1 MNIRLK
7 TSKTILFFILLLG
20 IIASFCLVTVK
31 AETANTNDSNTNIV
45 STRNSSNNRY
55 KDFISVF
62 SFTPIN
68 ETECDVRLSDKTA
81 TYAII
86 PDKVELNGKEY
97 TVTVVA
103 ANGFSAASKLE
114 LVRIPD
120 SVKTIGSNAFV
131 NCKALTSI
139 TLPAV
144 ETIGSNAFAMTKL
157 DYLIIPTTVTSVAST
172 ILRSTDTQV
181 YVRASLNE
189 GATTLEGWSSNWN
202 GSNKNQTVEYNSSFV
217 PDVKYEY
224 VQPNSEIATLSVAE
238 DDEPVVY
245 EFDGYYVQSFQAFCT
260 TEEDYEELHI
270 PAYYDGP
277 EGYLPVIGIEQF
289 AFSGNSINKLII
301 DESDTSINLF
311 SNAFNGYEGD
321 EIIFNRKVETQ
332 SEGYNEGILD
342 EISESVFAE
351 ATVSKI
357 VLPNITYIGNYM
369 FYGCVNLSELQFV
382 DLSSQEQDSI
392 ESQENIGKNAN
403 SSNIIK
409 LPSTVTFIGDYA
421 FADVGNVLELYI
433 PNSVKE
439 VGLNIISG
447 WTNQQTVYVDLVADD
462 PILENWN
469 ERWAYGNNGVQE
481 DNPKIIYK
489 LSDTE
494 YSITYNN
501 DFDFHSNPDKYIS
514 SQGLELL
521 PATRKGYTFEGWYL
535 DENFETPIEK
545 IEAGTIGDLSLYAKF
560 IGNEYKINYEKNK
573 PALASNPVA
582 GDMEES
588 THTYGT
594 TSKINENKFTLKGW
608 IFIGW
613 NTEADGTGD
622 FYEYLDSVTTF
633 TESGTK
639 SLYAQ
644 WKQKTYTIIYIGN
657 RPNGASSPLQE
668 LDSEKQETHNYEDK
682 FDLKKAIFSLKGWT
696 FEGWNT
702 QDDGKGI
709 AYEAE
714 ETVVNFAEEEI
725 KLYAIWV
732 VNNFI
737 IKYEKNL
744 PQDCSSSLADIAAST
759 FTYDSDAYLKQ
770 SPTLIGYTF
779 AGWTD
784 AEGNSYNDGVNVKN
798 IIPSGEMVLTA
809 HWTANQFT
817 IKYDKNLP
825 ENCSSAL
832 DDIADST
839 FTYDS
844 DAYLRKVSLIGYTL
858 AGWTDEKGN
867 SYSDGANVKNKLTSG
882 EMVLTAH
889 WTANQFTIK
898 YEKNLPTGCSS
909 DFSISDSTF
918 TYDSD
923 AYLRKVSLIGY
934 TFAGWTDEK
943 GNPYSDGA
951 NVKNKLTSGEMT
963 LTAHWTAKEYKIQ
976 YIENL
981 PKVNTGRIDNLPNE
995 VTHIYDTD
1003 NNLNGFYELT
1013 SWKMKHWLYNGEVF
1027 NSLESVTDLP
1037 DDETEVIILT
1047 AVWEEKELSE
1057 CINSNGQYE
1066 IATATQLR
1074 NISTR
1079 SGYYYKLVGD
1089 IDVGYWYGLDTF
1101 NSYLDL
1107 NTHTITYKCDH
1118 LSTFKSYGFII
1129 KNFGTIWNGY
1139 FKVYI
1144 RQDWA
1149 NPAQPSNGM
1158 TYVGGVAAENYG
1170 RIGYV
1175 YVLSTIGEGNDSVT
1189 SSKATVDIDVR
1200 SNYQTIGGIAGIN
1213 YSRIESC
1220 RNYASIA
1227 GSYNIG
1233 GIVGS
1238 NQTNAKIYVCTN
1250 YGRIWYC
1257 SISGNYKS
1265 VGGIAGLNHQDAVI
1279 SNSNN
1284 LVEIVFAYRTDNTS
1298 VDLVFMAK
1306 IVGWCHPTATA
1317 EYCHG
1322 LTKPINMANV
1332 SGLTSAQLAYIKNNT
1347 DNISKVSETPQS

>member
-20 IIASFCLVTVK
+20 IFASFCLVTVK

-62 SFTPIN
+62 SFTPIS

-421 FADVGNVLELYI
+421 FADVSNVLELYI

-784 AEGNSYNDGVNVKN
+784 AEGNSYNDG
-798 IIPSGEMVLTA
+798 
-809 HWTANQFT
+809 
-817 IKYDKNLP
+817 
-825 ENCSSAL
+825 C
-832 DDIADST
+832 
-839 FTYDS
+839 
-844 DAYLRKVSLIGYTL
+844 
-858 AGWTDEKGN
+858 
-867 SYSDGANVKNKLTSG
+867 
-882 EMVLTAH
+882 
-889 WTANQFTIK
+889 
-898 YEKNLPTGCSS
+898 
-909 DFSISDSTF
+909 
-918 TYDSD
+918 
-923 AYLRKVSLIGY
+923 
-934 TFAGWTDEK
+934 
-943 GNPYSDGA
+943 
-951 NVKNKLTSGEMT
+951 
-963 LTAHWTAKEYKIQ
+963 
-976 YIENL
+976 
-981 PKVNTGRIDNLPNE
+981 
-995 VTHIYDTD
+995 
-1003 NNLNGFYELT
+1003 
-1013 SWKMKHWLYNGEVF
+1013 
-1027 NSLESVTDLP
+1027 
-1037 DDETEVIILT
+1037 
-1047 AVWEEKELSE
+1047 
-1057 CINSNGQYE
+1057 
-1066 IATATQLR
+1066 
-1074 NISTR
+1074 
-1079 SGYYYKLVGD
+1079 
-1089 IDVGYWYGLDTF
+1089 
-1101 NSYLDL
+1101 
-1107 NTHTITYKCDH
+1107 KC
-1118 LSTFKSYGFII
+1118 
-1129 KNFGTIWNGY
+1129 
-1139 FKVYI
+1139 
-1144 RQDWA
+1144 
-1149 NPAQPSNGM
+1149 
-1158 TYVGGVAAENYG
+1158 
-1170 RIGYV
+1170 
-1175 YVLSTIGEGNDSVT
+1175 
-1189 SSKATVDIDVR
+1189 
-1200 SNYQTIGGIAGIN
+1200 
-1213 YSRIESC
+1213 
-1220 RNYASIA
+1220 
-1227 GSYNIG
+1227 
-1233 GIVGS
+1233 
-1238 NQTNAKIYVCTN
+1238 
-1250 YGRIWYC
+1250 
-1257 SISGNYKS
+1257 
-1265 VGGIAGLNHQDAVI
+1265 
-1279 SNSNN
+1279 
-1284 LVEIVFAYRTDNTS
+1284 
-1298 VDLVFMAK
+1298 
-1306 IVGWCHPTATA
+1306 
-1317 EYCHG
+1317 
-1322 LTKPINMANV
+1322 
-1332 SGLTSAQLAYIKNNT
+1332 
-1347 DNISKVSETPQS
+1347 